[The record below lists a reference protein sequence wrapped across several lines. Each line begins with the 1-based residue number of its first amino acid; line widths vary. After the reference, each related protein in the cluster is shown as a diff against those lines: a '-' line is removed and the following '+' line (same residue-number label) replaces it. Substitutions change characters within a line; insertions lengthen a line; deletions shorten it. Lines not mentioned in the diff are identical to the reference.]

1 MAKGKY
7 ITEGK
12 HGCLMGKAITGIAKS
27 KRLAKKKRIKKIMK
41 GRRR

>member
-1 MAKGKY
+1 MAQKMYGL
-7 ITEGK
+7 IS
-12 HGCLMGKAITGIAKS
+12 KAITGIAKT